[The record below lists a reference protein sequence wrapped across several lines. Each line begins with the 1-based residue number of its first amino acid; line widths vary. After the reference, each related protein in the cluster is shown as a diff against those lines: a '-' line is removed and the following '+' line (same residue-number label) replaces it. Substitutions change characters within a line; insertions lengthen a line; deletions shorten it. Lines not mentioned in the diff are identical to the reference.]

1 MLTDPVAATLVGRTQ
16 ELEQLTAFARGVVRR
31 GRCLL
36 VQGPAGIGKSFVL
49 EAFAEQV
56 RDLGFHQLALS
67 GVQSEARLAFS
78 GLHQL
83 LRPVLHLVQELPPR
97 QREALLAAFGMS
109 ERLAPDPYLIALGV
123 LELLSLSANDAPVLA
138 VIDDAQ
144 WLDQPTAEALAFV
157 ARRIGEDRIAFVI
170 ATRDGYDTP
179 LHALALTVL
188 ELGPLD
194 DEDAVALLDARAP
207 HLDARL
213 RRRVLSQAQ
222 GNPLALVELATAPV
236 SPGAV
241 HTGAV
246 TDLPMSARLER
257 AFTSRYAELENP
269 TRMMLLL
276 AAASDTNEVRELVS
290 AGEVLGLGHASHDP
304 DIWSSAIGADLVSVR
319 GQRVEF
325 RHPLVRSAIYQAAT
339 QSQRMC
345 VHAALAQTLEDQPDR
360 QVWHRAAATSTP
372 DEQVAAAVE
381 AAADRAE
388 ARGGR
393 LVTLEALERSA
404 LLTPDAVR
412 RATRY
417 LRAAELALE
426 LGDPLAATRL
436 KVQVQEDV
444 LDPRSL
450 GRLRLLEQTL
460 DTSASTPAGVFAKV
474 RELLALAGQM
484 AAQDDQDLALSFAH
498 LAALQTWVADV
509 GQGLRNEVLEAA
521 ERMASSTTDPLL
533 LSVYSLT
540 DPNGHN
546 TELIERALSI
556 APYEADAHTAHLVST
571 ALNFAGAFGP
581 SAPFSA
587 AAATTLRAEGR
598 LRQLVV
604 VLAQQAWSAF
614 PPLNWAVALPA
625 AEEAF
630 RLAQETEQ
638 PLWQASAH
646 IVQGILAGVR
656 GDFERARSHV
666 ASAEAIALPMGANAM
681 LCGLQLTRGLTAIAA
696 GHDEEAF
703 EQLRRLFDTN
713 DPAYH
718 HFQSAWA
725 LGDLAEAAMHTG
737 HREEAQALLELYGPR
752 ARTGESTWT
761 QVALLYARPMLAKD
775 DIAESLFQ
783 GALRADLS
791 AWPLYRARLLLNYG
805 RWLRRQRRAADS
817 RAPLRSA
824 REAFDAL
831 GAEAFA
837 EQARTELRA
846 AGERSQGPE
855 SRAWQAVSPQELHIA
870 RLAASGLS
878 NREIGE
884 RLYLSHRTVASHLYR
899 VYPKLDIT
907 SRAQLRAALAH
918 LD

>member
-1 MLTDPVAATLVGRTQ
+1 MPTDPAAATLVGREQ
-16 ELEQLTAFARGVVRR
+16 ELEQLTTLARAAARR
-31 GRCLL
+31 GGCLL
-36 VQGPAGIGKSFVL
+36 LQGPAGIGKSFLL
-49 EAFAEQV
+49 EAFHQHV
-56 RDLGFHQLALS
+56 QDLGFQHLRLS

-83 LRPVLHLVQELPPR
+83 LRPVLHRANELPLR
-97 QREALLAAFGMS
+97 QRDALLAAFGMG
-109 ERLAPDPYLIALGV
+109 EQEAPDPYLIALAV
-123 LELLSLSANDAPVLA
+123 LELLALTASDAPVLA
-138 VIDDAQ
+138 VVDDAQ
-144 WLDQPTAEALAFV
+144 WLDEPTVDALAFV
-157 ARRIGEDRIAFVI
+157 VRRLGEDRVAVVV
-170 ATRDGYDTP
+170 AMRDGYEIS
-179 LHALALTVL
+179 LRALGLPVL

-194 DEDAVALLDARAP
+194 EEQALALLDARAP
-207 HLDARL
+207 DLGARL
-213 RRRVLSQAQ
+213 RRRALSQAQ
-222 GNPLALVELATAPV
+222 GNPLALVELAAAPHT
-236 SPGAV
+236 PGTVRGSVA
-241 HTGAV
+241 
-246 TDLPMSARLER
+246 DLSMPARLER
-257 AFTSRYAELENP
+257 AFTSRYAELDGR
-269 TRMMLLL
+269 TRMLLLL
-276 AAASDTNEVRELVS
+276 AAASDTDDVRELVD
-290 AGEVLGLGHASHDP
+290 AGEVLGLGDTPDDP
-304 DIWSSAIGADLVSVR
+304 DLWTPAVGAGLVTVR
-319 GQRVEF
+319 EQRVEF

-339 QSQRMC
+339 SSQRVS
-345 VHAALAQTLEDQPDR
+345 VHAALARTLEDQPDR
-360 QVWHRAAATSTP
+360 RVWHRAAATTSP
-372 DEQVAAAVE
+372 DEQVASEVE

-404 LLTPDAVR
+404 LLTPAPER
-412 RATRY
+412 RAERY

-426 LGDPLAATRL
+426 LGDPLSAARL
-436 KVQVQEDV
+436 RERVVEGV
-444 LDPRSL
+444 LGPRSQ

-460 DTSASTPAGVFAKV
+460 DTSASTPVGVTAKV
-474 RELLALAGQM
+474 GELLALARRM
-484 AAQDDQDLALSFAH
+484 AAQGDQDLALGFAH
-498 LAALQTWVADV
+498 LAAVQTWVADV
-509 GQGLRNEVLEAA
+509 GQELRSEVLELA
-521 ERMASSTTDPLL
+521 ERLATSGTDPLL

-556 APYEADAHTAHLVST
+556 APYEADANTAHLIST
-571 ALNFAGAFGP
+571 ALNFAGAFGL

-587 AAATTLRAEGR
+587 SAASTLRAEGR

-625 AEEAF
+625 ADEAF
-630 RLAQETEQ
+630 RLALETEQ

-646 IVQGILAGVR
+646 IVEGILAGVG
-656 GDFERARSHV
+656 GDFDQAELHIA
-666 ASAEAIALPMGANAM
+666 AAEAIALPMGANAM

-696 GHDEEAF
+696 GRDEEAY

-725 LGDLAEAAMHTG
+725 LGDLAEAALHTG
-737 HREEAQALLELYGPR
+737 HREEARAQLDLYGPR

-761 QVALLYARPMLAKD
+761 QVALLYARPLLAD
-775 DIAESLFQ
+775 DDDAELLFQ
-783 GALRADLS
+783 SALRADLS

-805 RWLRRQRRAADS
+805 RWLRRQRRPADA

-831 GAEAFA
+831 GAAAFA

-855 SRAWQAVSPQELHIA
+855 TRAWQDLSPQELHIA
-870 RLAASGLS
+870 RLAADGLS

-899 VYPKLDIT
+899 VYPKLGIT
-907 SRAQLRAALAH
+907 SRAQLRAVLAQ
-918 LD
+918 LG